1 MWYIAR
7 YNEGMEFEIIESET
21 LERRIYTN
29 EEFLSFLKDGNKIS
43 VANDASKVNYDF
55 RVVTTYSD
63 EFYEVI
69 SRVEHIEVIDDITET
84 YCGFRFNMTDKVLY
98 MYDLYEIRRHNSQY
112 MKIHRPDLYIH
123 FNRDTV
129 SIYAQ
134 GYEYLLNKYPHDLSG
149 VYFDGSRYVLY
160 IGQDYERIPN
170 IILSPNCPSRDIRSI
185 NKTTFK
191 SFKRRVLLCGI

>member
-29 EEFLSFLKDGNKIS
+29 EEFLSFLKDGNKIT

-185 NKTTFK
+185 NETTFK